1 MSDRI
6 LTAVERFMDAVDTR
20 LRSMRVEIRN
30 ELLAELR
37 KETAPERGEK
47 GEPGPAGPPG
57 PQGPPGERGPQGERG
72 EPGPPGPQGERG
84 ADGVGIADAEM
95 GRDGHLLLRLTDGTV
110 RDLGRVVGEP
120 GPRGEKGEPGPQGPP
135 GPPGERGEKGDPGPA
150 GKDGAPGRDGRD
162 GAKGDPGRDG
172 KDGAP
177 GKDGITQEEFEAAVQ
192 KAVAGVLAEIQFDGK
207 TMDIAGRKVAFPVPE
222 YRGVWRETMEYERG
236 DFVTW
241 AGSVWHC
248 NERCKGEKP
257 GEASTIWTLAVKR
270 GRDGRSA
277 A

>member
-1 MSDRI
+1 M
-6 LTAVERFMDAVDTR
+6 
-20 LRSMRVEIRN
+20 
-30 ELLAELR
+30 
-37 KETAPERGEK
+37 
-47 GEPGPAGPPG
+47 
-57 PQGPPGERGPQGERG
+57 
-72 EPGPPGPQGERG
+72 
-84 ADGVGIADAEM
+84 
-95 GRDGHLLLRLTDGTV
+95 
-110 RDLGRVVGEP
+110 
-120 GPRGEKGEPGPQGPP
+120 
-135 GPPGERGEKGDPGPA
+135 
-150 GKDGAPGRDGRD
+150 
-162 GAKGDPGRDG
+162 
-172 KDGAP
+172 
-177 GKDGITQEEFEAAVQ
+177 
-192 KAVAGVLAEIQFDGK
+192 AVAGVLAEIQFDGK